1 MIHNLVGD
9 KEIDQLDTQ
18 LEINS
23 MLMMMNIWHRLL
35 LKKHVIK
42 NHTTTKSIATPQ
54 SHPKIVA
61 TKQVKI
67 KKVQNTKKL
76 KEENNL
82 HRQQLQ
88 LK

>member
-23 MLMMMNIWHRLL
+23 MLMMMNICHRLL

-42 NHTTTKSIATPQ
+42 NQTTTKSIATPQ

-61 TKQVKI
+61 TKQAKI